1 MTRIYYQEQA
11 LENIARQVL
20 CSYDSELYY
29 GTPTAIPI
37 EEIIESHGVS
47 LEYQYLRKNGHILGK
62 TIFDKGL
69 ETVYD
74 MEIHK
79 YILFPVNAGT
89 ILVDASLCEEDS
101 STGRLRF
108 TCAHELAH
116 WVLHKKLYT
125 GTGES
130 AALLAAASEN
140 DMEVQ
145 ANMLGSAILMPIA
158 QIKRCFYQLRRGRQN
173 GQLIDDMAGVFQVS
187 RQAMRIRLTN
197 HHLL

>member
-101 STGRLRF
+101 SRLCRHLPWGLVVVPQRKVPASGSSSSAKLS
-108 TCAHELAH
+108 TRLPPLRVT
-116 WVLHKKLYT
+116 VL
-125 GTGES
+125 
-130 AALLAAASEN
+130 
-140 DMEVQ
+140 
-145 ANMLGSAILMPIA
+145 
-158 QIKRCFYQLRRGRQN
+158 R
-173 GQLIDDMAGVFQVS
+173 
-187 RQAMRIRLTN
+187 
-197 HHLL
+197 

>member
-37 EEIIESHGVS
+37 EEIIESHGVF

-116 WVLHKKLYT
+116 WVLHKGLYR
-125 GTGES
+125 
-130 AALLAAASEN
+130 N
-140 DMEVQ
+140 
-145 ANMLGSAILMPIA
+145 
-158 QIKRCFYQLRRGRQN
+158 GREC
-173 GQLIDDMAGVFQVS
+173 GAVS
-187 RQAMRIRLTN
+187 GDIGK
-197 HHLL
+197 

>member
-1 MTRIYYQEQA
+1 MRRMYYQEQA

-20 CSYDSELYY
+20 CGYDSALYY
-29 GTPTAIPI
+29 GSPSAVPI

-47 LEYQYLRKNGHILGK
+47 LEYQYLRKNGRILGK
-62 TIFDKGL
+62 TIFDGGL
-69 ETVYD
+69 EAVYD
-74 MEIHK
+74 MENQE
-79 YILFPVNAGT
+79 YILFPVSAGT
-89 ILVDASLCEEDS
+89 ILIDASLCDEDAN
-101 STGRLRF
+101 TGRLRF

-116 WVLHKKLYT
+116 WVLHKGLYA
-125 GTGES
+125 GTGKS
-130 AALLAAASEN
+130 AALLTESAES

-158 QIKRCFYQLRRGRQN
+158 QIKRCFYQLRRGRRD

-187 RQAMRIRLTN
+187 RQAMHIRLVN

>member
-37 EEIIESHGVS
+37 EEIIESHSVF

-116 WVLHKKLYT
+116 WVLHKGLYT

-130 AALLAAASEN
+130 AALLAETSEN
-140 DMEVQ
+140 NMEVQ

-173 GQLIDDMAGVFQVS
+173 GPLIDDMAGVFQVS

>member
-37 EEIIESHGVS
+37 EEIIESHGVF

-101 STGRLRF
+101 STGRLRV

-116 WVLHKKLYT
+116 WVLHKGLYT

-130 AALLAAASEN
+130 AALLAETSEN
-140 DMEVQ
+140 NMEVQ

>member
-37 EEIIESHGVS
+37 EEIIESHGVF

-116 WVLHKKLYT
+116 WVLHKGLYT

-130 AALLAAASEN
+130 AALLAETSEN
-140 DMEVQ
+140 NMEVQ

>member
-101 STGRLRF
+101 STGHLRF

-116 WVLHKKLYT
+116 WVLHKGLYT

-130 AALLAAASEN
+130 AALLAETSEN
-140 DMEVQ
+140 NMEVQ